1 MSFRLLL
8 NLVLIGVL
16 LPALIVPAYL
26 SYEGSISELVNSRV
40 IYRDSQAKT
49 IANAMDRY
57 LLNMQK
63 AVIADSYIPQLHE
76 SFSETDSA
84 ASQVNELLRMVIA
97 KDEAFVS
104 SAGLISLAG
113 RNRHDTNTR
122 LIGRFEEG
130 TASFVDYSGQRQS
143 TITLQLGAGDYEGI
157 VIASPI
163 KDTNAAVV
171 GFLRLQVALSKLESL
186 MGKSLQGLEDA
197 YRVRLVK
204 TPAGKAVLS
213 SPKVFEQG
221 TPGAAELISLHTL
234 KSLPLIVQVEESYA
248 HFMAPQE
255 AAKRDFYLV
264 VAILISLAVF
274 ASVLLS
280 WLVSRPIRQLVSV
293 VDSFQSDDLQQRST
307 YRGLKEF
314 EHLSEVLNNMADR
327 MEKNLI
333 ELEAERLE
341 LQMTQTELKDVNEGL
356 ERRVSVR
363 TKALSAKNAELNQAM
378 SHLVQNEKLASLGR
392 LVAGV
397 AHELNTPIGVN
408 LTATTDLVEKLKELR
423 INAQENTLTKTAF
436 TNYIDDTEVVLN
448 LMEHNIVRAS
458 DLIRSFKEVSVDQA
472 SSRKRKF
479 NLEAVIKQTSAALY
493 SLIKRKPYTLTMDI
507 PSDINLISYPGAIE
521 QIITNLVTNSLKH
534 GFDQRDEGE
543 MHIDAFDA
551 EDHVVIIYTDNGHGI
566 AEAHLSQVFDPFYTT
581 KMGHGGS
588 GLGLYILHT
597 LTTGLLQGS
606 VELTSDEAGVRFE
619 FYLPKLV

>member
-1 MSFRLLL
+1 
-8 NLVLIGVL
+8 
-16 LPALIVPAYL
+16 
-26 SYEGSISELVNSRV
+26 
-40 IYRDSQAKT
+40 
-49 IANAMDRY
+49 
-57 LLNMQK
+57 
-63 AVIADSYIPQLHE
+63 
-76 SFSETDSA
+76 
-84 ASQVNELLRMVIA
+84 
-97 KDEAFVS
+97 
-104 SAGLISLAG
+104 
-113 RNRHDTNTR
+113 
-122 LIGRFEEG
+122 
-130 TASFVDYSGQRQS
+130 
-143 TITLQLGAGDYEGI
+143 
-157 VIASPI
+157 
-163 KDTNAAVV
+163 
-171 GFLRLQVALSKLESL
+171 
-186 MGKSLQGLEDA
+186 
-197 YRVRLVK
+197 
-204 TPAGKAVLS
+204 
-213 SPKVFEQG
+213 
-221 TPGAAELISLHTL
+221 
-234 KSLPLIVQVEESYA
+234 
-248 HFMAPQE
+248 
-255 AAKRDFYLV
+255 
-264 VAILISLAVF
+264 
-274 ASVLLS
+274 
-280 WLVSRPIRQLVSV
+280 
-293 VDSFQSDDLQQRST
+293 
-307 YRGLKEF
+307 
-314 EHLSEVLNNMADR
+314 
-327 MEKNLI
+327 
-333 ELEAERLE
+333 
-341 LQMTQTELKDVNEGL
+341 
-356 ERRVSVR
+356 
-363 TKALSAKNAELNQAM
+363 
-378 SHLVQNEKLASLGR
+378 